1 MARPLR
7 IELAGDLHHVTS
19 RGDRREDIFFSEAD
33 LQAWLGVLWRRRA
46 SRGLSPHSCSQRLSI
61 AGNAGNR
68 SGLANEHLNPW
79 LALLP
84 MRRRALEVN

>member
-33 LQAWLGVLWRRRA
+33 RQAWLGVLGRRRA
-46 SRGLSPHSCSQRLSI
+46 SSVVAGLNLSSFSRSERACSS
-61 AGNAGNR
+61 
-68 SGLANEHLNPW
+68 
-79 LALLP
+79 
-84 MRRRALEVN
+84 